1 MFKYKLIA
9 LDLDGTL
16 LDNNQEI
23 SGRNLHWIKKAEQA
37 GLLVSFATGRGRS
50 SSERYWS
57 AVSPNSPMVMAN
69 GSEVWKNHGEILSR
83 HVLSEDQ
90 VARLIDVAKE
100 HGARYWTIGLDAE
113 GSGAR
118 MKFGMHHDDIE
129 TISKLRDQVTAL
141 GEFEVSGS
149 APTNIEINPKGVS
162 KAAGLAEAIAL
173 LGIAPSEVV
182 AVGDSRNDLAML
194 RWAGLGIA
202 MENAE
207 PIVKEAADDVTA
219 SNEEDGVAQVIRLV
233 LEQVG

>member
-1 MFKYKLIA
+1 
-9 LDLDGTL
+9 T
-16 LDNNQEI
+16 
-23 SGRNLHWIKKAEQA
+23 
-37 GLLVSFATGRGRS
+37 
-50 SSERYWS
+50 
-57 AVSPNSPMVMAN
+57 
-69 GSEVWKNHGEILSR
+69 
-83 HVLSEDQ
+83 
-90 VARLIDVAKE
+90 
-100 HGARYWTIGLDAE
+100 LDAE
-113 GSGAR
+113 GSGDR
-118 MKFGMHHDDIE
+118 MKVGMHHDDIE
-129 TISKLRDQVTAL
+129 TISKLRDLVTAS

-194 RWAGLGIA
+194 KWAGLGIA
-202 MENAE
+202 MDNAE